1 MPKDEDEKN
10 TVLKWSPVN
19 IIPGS
24 AEELEDWINRMNFFT
39 RQFEKRQPEYIGDDI
54 DITFSYGGQGVVAA
68 RNLINAGEPVWKV
81 MAQLD
86 GTSMIYSMG
95 LNLVT
100 NAIWGFEIGIKR
112 IEDSVSKGISEIN
125 ARYDKALD
133 SELKAYHENELQK
146 MTEELEIRNKFINA
160 LKTVIDGYEAP
171 EAQSSAGYQMGAAG
185 TTISFNIPGTYQSS
199 GGNFVTYSGSI
210 NYINYGEEQ
219 TLNTKDKQPERGD
232 DPGIR

>member
-1 MPKDEDEKN
+1 MAKDEDEKN

-68 RNLINAGEPVWKV
+68 RNLINVGEPVWKV

-125 ARYDKALD
+125 ARYDKALV

-146 MTEELEIRNKFINA
+146 LGEDLAIKNQYINA
-160 LKTVIDGYEAP
+160 LKSVINDYK
-171 EAQSSAGYQMGAAG
+171 AQETQ
-185 TTISFNIPGTYQSS
+185 
-199 GGNFVTYSGSI
+199 TYSGSI
-210 NYINYGEEQ
+210 NYSDYGKEQ
-219 TLNTKDKQPERGD
+219 TLNAEGKQPENEYELE
-232 DPGIR
+232 